1 METTFKPQCDLLQS
15 LEFEHHLAESRGD
28 YYSPLK
34 AQVLKKLFHILRVEI
49 ADSDKRYP
57 THNEIQVAAFYM
69 WRKYKKA
76 DTRTLYAE
84 ISIVESI
91 MSAEEK
97 RVTNATHQMLASELW
112 EAALNETF
120 KKFESMPA
128 DQLFALA
135 REHSEKGERFLPSSF
150 VKLESA

>member
-1 METTFKPQCDLLQS
+1 MSNFKPQCDLLKS
-15 LEFEHHLAESRGD
+15 LEFQKHMAETRSEH
-28 YYSPLK
+28 YSPLK
-34 AQVLKKLFHILRVEI
+34 AHVLEKLFHILRVEI
-49 ADSDKRYP
+49 ADSNKHYP
-57 THNEIQVAAFYM
+57 THNEIQVAALYM
-69 WRKYKKA
+69 WRQYKDA
-76 DTRTLYAE
+76 ATLTLYPE

-128 DQLFALA
+128 AELFALA
-135 REHSEKGERFLPSSF
+135 REHSEKGERFLPSAF
-150 VKLESA
+150 VKLESV